1 MSNRYRAVRRLE
13 NPFLARSPRPKAAP
27 AEETPLELDMLPDL
41 LVEGEDPFGERD
53 ATILPAVLPLVPIR
67 DNVYFPHMLFPLL
80 VGRDR
85 SVRAVEAAMESGERK
100 IVLAAQREIAT
111 EDPEPEDIY
120 SIGVI
125 AEVMQLLRL
134 PDNAVRVM
142 LSAGKRVQ
150 LTAFPRTEP
159 YMMVRAEA
167 VTEAVGGTEVEI
179 ESLVRVVTG
188 QFERLVIEGK
198 NIPPE
203 SLISILNLA
212 DASEITD
219 SIIPYLN
226 LRISQKQALL
236 ETLPVRERLERLI
249 AALAREQEILEIQK
263 NIRNRVESEM
273 GDNQREFLL
282 REQMKAI
289 QVELGE
295 RDEQAEE
302 IVELREKIEAAGMP
316 DAVREKALKELDRYE
331 RTPPASPESGV
342 LRNYLDWLSEMPWNK
357 LAEEKLE
364 MFEAED
370 ILNADHCGLEKVKE
384 RILEFLAVRKLS
396 GGKTKSPILCF
407 AGPPGVGKTSLGRS
421 VARSLGRPF
430 VRISLGGVRDEAEI
444 RGHRRTY
451 VGALPGR
458 IIQAIRQCG
467 SRNPVFLLDEVDK
480 IGTDFRGDPSSALL
494 EALDPEQNK
503 EFTDHY
509 LEAPFDLSSVLFIAT
524 ANLIEPIPP
533 ALRDRMEII
542 PFSGYIEA
550 EKLDIA
556 TRHLT
561 PRQIIENGMTAE
573 QLSFTSDALLRI
585 IREFTRESGVRNL
598 EREIGSICRK
608 VARRFANVQESDR
621 GPIVVDVADVPAF
634 LGRPKTRWG
643 IAEEH
648 DEVGAA
654 TGLAYTETGGD
665 TMSIEIAL
673 TRAPEREGRLT
684 LTGQLGDVMKES
696 AQAAWTFIRS
706 RIATLEVD
714 ESAVT
719 KNDIHIHVPA
729 GAVPKDGP
737 SAGVTIAVALA
748 SALTNRPVRKDIAMT
763 GEITL
768 RGKILPVGGVKEKAL
783 AAHRAGLRHILL
795 PAENERDLEDLPADV
810 RAEMQFT
817 LLTNADEALRISLR

>member
-1 MSNRYRAVRRLE
+1 M
-13 NPFLARSPRPKAAP
+13 ARSPRPKAAP
-27 AEETPLELDMLPDL
+27 AEETPLKLHMLPDL

-608 VARRFANVQESDR
+608 VARRFANVEESDR

>member
-1 MSNRYRAVRRLE
+1 
-13 NPFLARSPRPKAAP
+13 
-27 AEETPLELDMLPDL
+27 MLPDL

>member
-1 MSNRYRAVRRLE
+1 
-13 NPFLARSPRPKAAP
+13 LARSPRPKAAP